1 MLARFLA
8 NQPQAMRRDVVR
20 LFRPDLLPQ
29 MAPWGP
35 SWRALCEEL
44 ALPCPELVVAL
55 GDAMADVFLYF
66 AIDGHT
72 YAMLTPE
79 EARHEHAFLNT
90 MAASYPYL
98 LAPAAML
105 PVFGEDGDLLLIAA
119 DGRVHALGHEEWNRC
134 EVVAGSLTE
143 LLDRAVE
150 GALNPP
156 APDGAA

>member
-1 MLARFLA
+1 
-8 NQPQAMRRDVVR
+8 
-20 LFRPDLLPQ
+20 
-29 MAPWGP
+29 
-35 SWRALCEEL
+35 
-44 ALPCPELVVAL
+44 
-55 GDAMADVFLYF
+55 
-66 AIDGHT
+66 
-72 YAMLTPE
+72 
-79 EARHEHAFLNT
+79 
-90 MAASYPYL
+90 
-98 LAPAAML
+98 ML